1 MSHLLP
7 TILRLLATTLTQIA
21 ELLEKTRDTRTEDE
35 ESLVQYT
42 PTTTL
47 VSQINPGPCQYCARD
62 RIDPRV
68 SVCYF
73 HLNKEQKKQYYP
85 ET

>member
-1 MSHLLP
+1 MSNLLP
-7 TILRLLATTLTQIA
+7 QILRLLASTLTQIA
-21 ELLEKTRDTRTEDE
+21 ELLEKPRSTRAEDE

-42 PTTTL
+42 PTATIVT
-47 VSQINPGPCQYCARD
+47 QNFGPCQYCARD